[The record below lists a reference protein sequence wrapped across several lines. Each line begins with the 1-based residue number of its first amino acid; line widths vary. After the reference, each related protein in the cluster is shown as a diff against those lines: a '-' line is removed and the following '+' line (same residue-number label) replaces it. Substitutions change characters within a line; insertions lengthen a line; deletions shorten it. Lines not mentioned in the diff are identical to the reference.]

1 MNKRILTIALLG
13 LPMLFGTNASH
24 AQLKEVSYLTMA
36 SARSISV
43 CRTGFEMRQVVA
55 YNENVVFLQAVSCG
69 EYRTN
74 DSF

>member
-13 LPMLFGTNASH
+13 LPMLFGTNALH
-24 AQLKEVSYLTMA
+24 AQPKEVSYLTMV
-36 SARSISV
+36 SARSIPV
-43 CRTGFEMRQVVA
+43 YRTDFEMRHVA
-55 YNENVVFLQAVSCG
+55 AYDENVVFLQAVTCG